1 MKLIID
7 ANILFASLIKESST
21 RKIILDENFSF
32 YVPKFL
38 IEEFLEHIEELEEKI
53 GINKRVL
60 KRKIKE
66 LLRLAN
72 IIIIEKEELEDFLQ
86 KAEKVS
92 PDPED
97 TMYFALAL
105 KLNCSIWSNDTK
117 LKEQKKIK
125 IYSTKELIKEFTIK
139 IK

>member
-53 GINKRVL
+53 GINERFL
-60 KRKIKE
+60 KKNIKG
-66 LLRLAN
+66 
-72 IIIIEKEELEDFLQ
+72 FL
-86 KAEKVS
+86 
-92 PDPED
+92 
-97 TMYFALAL
+97 
-105 KLNCSIWSNDTK
+105 
-117 LKEQKKIK
+117 
-125 IYSTKELIKEFTIK
+125 
-139 IK
+139 